1 MRCVP
6 NSVTV
11 SITRHINPDQADR
24 MVAWINA
31 GASLAERFEGFLG
44 TGWVRPSID
53 SEQWHML
60 YRFQNPE
67 ALARW
72 EASEQRRWWLQSAQ
86 GIVQESLEE
95 RRTGIE
101 GWFDR
106 PVTQDVSDLRPAPTP
121 PPRWKQG
128 IVIWM
133 AFFPLSLLTTW
144 LLSMALPNDISLP
157 LRVLLSTLL
166 LTPVMTYIALPTLT
180 SWMSWWLAGE
190 APPWKAAKRK

>member
-1 MRCVP
+1 M
-6 NSVTV
+6 TV

-60 YRFQNPE
+60 YRFENPE

-157 LRVLLSTLL
+157 MRVLLSTLL

>member
-60 YRFQNPE
+60 YRFENPE

-157 LRVLLSTLL
+157 MRVLLSTLL